1 MSKQSKAIQNTFTA
15 GELSPL
21 MDARRDLGKYYSGC
35 RTLQNFIVHAQGGAF
50 KRPGFEFIDR
60 VPDRTQPVRLM
71 PFKFSD
77 TDAYVLEFSN
87 LRLRFY
93 RTTSAGS
100 GLVQNSGSG
109 TPTSVVTPYTTDQLF
124 DLQLDQT
131 GDVAYITHPSHKP
144 RVLTRLA
151 VDSWTLA
158 TPNFRR
164 GPFLDENITA
174 VTITPD
180 GSAVDAN
187 IGLVASDDT
196 FVAGHV
202 GALWR
207 LTLTKDASP
216 TDGNLASLN
225 ATSDEISV
233 SLDQQLELTIEGTW
247 VGTIELQASHDGG
260 TVFETMYAVSTN
272 VEKLEWKE
280 DISDAVYRIKMTA
293 YTSGTAKFN
302 LVARAFVVKGV
313 VEITGVSSP
322 TVASATVK
330 VALGR
335 ADTKT
340 KVWAEGSWSAFRGWP
355 AAVSFFEQRIVYAN
369 TAFQP
374 TTFWT
379 SVSAP
384 GGDYLNFLIG
394 VNDDDAII
402 RTIAETQD
410 PIKWLSDDKRLI
422 LGTAGGPY
430 ATGATTT
437 TEPMTPTN
445 VGRIE
450 RQSIEGAAG
459 VSPERTSL
467 GHLYVGKGGRRIDEL
482 TFSFDRDKLVST
494 DMTRLSEHIT
504 LGGVSQIALQGR
516 PEPILWG
523 FNGAGEPI
531 GLTYLREE
539 DVVCWHRHVLGGD
552 ATVESVAVIP
562 GTEED
567 EVWVSARIIINS
579 IEQRYVC
586 KMKEWST
593 VDGSGDPEDA
603 FLVDFGLTYDGPP
616 VTTITGLGHLEG
628 KLVSVLAD
636 GARIPNKTVSSEKI
650 TLANKVSVAQVG
662 LAYTATLKPMKIPQG
677 TLGYGSEKRTS
688 HTALNFYNTG
698 YAKIGSTATNK
709 QEITFRDA
717 NDAMDNPVPL
727 FTGVKDI
734 NFPGGYEKDGTLI
747 VESAEPLPLTLLS
760 IDTLF
765 EAS

>member
-1 MSKQSKAIQNTFTA
+1 MSRQSKAIQNTFTG
-15 GELSPL
+15 GEWSPL
-21 MDARRDLGKYYSGC
+21 MGARRDLPKYYSAC

-50 KRPGFEFIDR
+50 KRPGFEFVDK
-60 VPDRTQPVRLM
+60 VPDRTNPVRLM

-87 LRLRFY
+87 LRNRFY
-93 RTTSAGS
+93 RTTSIGP
-100 GLVQNSGSG
+100 GLVLNTGSK
-109 TPTSVVTPYTTDQLF
+109 TPTSVATPYTTSQLF
-124 DLQLDQT
+124 DLQADQT
-131 GDVAYITHPSHKP
+131 GDVAYITHGSHKP
-144 RVLTRLA
+144 RLLTRLA

-158 TPNFRR
+158 APDFRR
-164 GPFLDENITA
+164 GPFLDENTTST
-174 VTITPD
+174 TISSS
-180 GSAVDAN
+180 GSAVDASVT
-187 IGLVASDDT
+187 LMAFASL
-196 FVAGHV
+196 FVATHV
-202 GALWR
+202 GALWEI
-207 LTLTKDASP
+207 TSTKDAATVSGSFTGNTSSSAIAVSLGQQVDLK
-216 TDGNLASLN
+216 TDGTWTGTL
-225 ATSDEISV
+225 T
-233 SLDQQLELTIEGTW
+233 LE
-247 VGTIELQASHDGG
+247 ASHDGG
-260 TVFETMYAVSTN
+260 TTWETMYSVSAN
-272 VEKLEWKE
+272 VDLEWKE
-280 DISDAVYRIKMTA
+280 DVEDATYRVTMA
-293 YTSGTAKFN
+293 GFGGTACNFN
-302 LVARAFVVKGV
+302 LVAPAFVVKGV
-313 VEITGVSSP
+313 VEITAVASP
-322 TVASATVK
+322 TSATATVK

-335 ADTKT
+335 SSSATAI
-340 KVWAEGSWSAFRGWP
+340 WAEGAWSPFRGWP

-374 TTFWT
+374 TTFWP

-394 VNDDDAII
+394 ADDDDAIV

-422 LGTAGGPY
+422 IGTAGGPY

-450 RQSIEGAAG
+450 RQSIEGASGAT
-459 VSPERTSL
+459 PERTSL

-494 DMTRLSEHIT
+494 DMTRLSEHLT
-504 LGGVSQIALQGR
+504 VSGVVQIALQNR
-516 PEPILWG
+516 PEPILWCVTADG
-523 FNGAGEPI
+523 VLIA
-531 GLTYLREE
+531 LTYLREE

-562 GTEED
+562 GVEED
-567 EVWVSARIIINS
+567 EVWISARIIINS
-579 IEQRYVC
+579 IEERYVC
-586 KMKEWST
+586 RMKEWAT

-616 VTTITGLGHLEG
+616 VTTITGLDHLEG
-628 KLVSVLAD
+628 KTVSVLAD
-636 GARIPNKTVSSEKI
+636 GARIPNKTVSSGQI
-650 TLANKVSVAQVG
+650 TVDNPVEVAQVG

-677 TLGYGSEKRTS
+677 TLGYGAEKRIS
-688 HTALNFYNTG
+688 HTALNFFNTG
-698 YAKIGSTATNK
+698 YAKIGSNATDK

-717 NDAMDNPVPL
+717 NDLMDTSVPL
-727 FTGVKDI
+727 FTGVKVV

-747 VESAEPLPLTLLS
+747 VESDQPLPLTLLS